1 MKFTFLMD
9 ISSKKTAQ
17 LDDYMLYNIEHD
29 TGFASLIAPSIVK
42 AAELTTLAI
51 ERLQDMK
58 EHGETERG
66 KRAGADN
73 PTGAY
78 QPEQKAP
85 AEKTPEEI
93 KEAMQ
98 EIDRFY
104 NQNKTMKM
112 IGKTSLYSYVVP
124 GGAAHEDFVN
134 VISAYS
140 NKKNA
145 DFREI
150 YISLFALGFLWGQKK
165 ERQRQ
170 REKQKAVR

>member
-104 NQNKTMKM
+104 NQNKAMKM
-112 IGKTSLYSYVVP
+112 IGRSSLYNYVIP
-124 GGAAHEDFVN
+124 GGEAHEDFEDVLN
-134 VISAYS
+134 AYM
-140 NKKNA
+140 NKKGVEFN
-145 DFREI
+145 EI
-150 YISLFALGFLWGQKK
+150 LIAFFTLGFIWGQRK
-165 ERQRQ
+165 ERQR
-170 REKQKAVR
+170 RRGIK

>member
-9 ISSKKTAQ
+9 IGSKQTAQ
-17 LDDYMLYNIEHD
+17 LDDYMLYNTEHD
-29 TGFASLIAPSIVK
+29 IGFASLIAPSIVK

-78 QPEQKAP
+78 QPKQTAP

-93 KEAMQ
+93 KESMQ
-98 EIDRFY
+98 EIKRFFD
-104 NQNKTMKM
+104 QNKTMKM
-112 IGKTSLYSYVVP
+112 IGKTSLYSYVIP
-124 GGAAHEDFVN
+124 GGEASEDFEN

-165 ERQRQ
+165 ERQRK
-170 REKQKAVR
+170 KQKAVR